1 MIINE
6 KNMAKQTCLE
16 KVGIEKRHDTI
27 VKNDYN
33 IEDQYSQL
41 HKDALSDGDTLGK
54 GSGHGGH
61 THYVPDCNK
70 PSSMMDYSNFD
81 TESSNIGG
89 SYDINGRNGVVGRN
103 FLKTISIYNE
113 ENQYGPNLIDTT
125 ANEQDGQI
133 IIK

>member
-1 MIINE
+1 
-6 KNMAKQTCLE
+6 MAKQTCLE

-41 HKDALSDGDTLGK
+41 HKDALSDSDPLGK

-89 SYDINGRNGVVGRN
+89 SYDINGRNGIGGRN

>member
-1 MIINE
+1 
-6 KNMAKQTCLE
+6 MAKQTCLE

-27 VKNDYN
+27 VRNDYN

-41 HKDALSDGDTLGK
+41 HKDALSDGDPLGK

-81 TESSNIGG
+81 TEASNIGG
-89 SYDINGRNGVVGRN
+89 SYDINGRNGVGGRN

-113 ENQYGPNLIDTT
+113 KNQYGPTLVDTT
-125 ANEQDGQI
+125 ANVQDGQI

>member
-1 MIINE
+1 
-6 KNMAKQTCLE
+6 MAKQTCLE

-41 HKDALSDGDTLGK
+41 HKDELSDGDPLGK

-89 SYDINGRNGVVGRN
+89 SYDINGRNGVGGRN

>member
-1 MIINE
+1 
-6 KNMAKQTCLE
+6 
-16 KVGIEKRHDTI
+16 
-27 VKNDYN
+27 
-33 IEDQYSQL
+33 
-41 HKDALSDGDTLGK
+41 
-54 GSGHGGH
+54 
-61 THYVPDCNK
+61 
-70 PSSMMDYSNFD
+70 MMDYSNFD

-89 SYDINGRNGVVGRN
+89 SYDINGRNGVGGRN

>member
-1 MIINE
+1 
-6 KNMAKQTCLE
+6 MAKQTCLE
-16 KVGIEKRHDTI
+16 KVGIEKRHNAI

-41 HKDALSDGDTLGK
+41 HKDALSDGDPLGK

-89 SYDINGRNGVVGRN
+89 SYDINGRNGVGGRN

-125 ANEQDGQI
+125 ANQQDGQI

>member
-1 MIINE
+1 
-6 KNMAKQTCLE
+6 MAKQTCLE

-41 HKDALSDGDTLGK
+41 HKDALSDGDPLGK

-89 SYDINGRNGVVGRN
+89 SYDINGRNGIGGRN

-113 ENQYGPNLIDTT
+113 ENQYGSNLIDTT
-125 ANEQDGQI
+125 ANVQDGQI

>member
-1 MIINE
+1 
-6 KNMAKQTCLE
+6 MAKQTCLE

-27 VKNDYN
+27 IKNDYN

-41 HKDALSDGDTLGK
+41 HKDALSDGDPLGK

-81 TESSNIGG
+81 TGSSNIGG
-89 SYDINGRNGVVGRN
+89 SYDINGRNGVGGRN

-125 ANEQDGQI
+125 ANVQDGQI

>member
-1 MIINE
+1 
-6 KNMAKQTCLE
+6 MAKQTCLE

-41 HKDALSDGDTLGK
+41 HKDALSDGDPLGK

-81 TESSNIGG
+81 TESNNIGG
-89 SYDINGRNGVVGRN
+89 SYDINGRNGVGGRN

-125 ANEQDGQI
+125 ANVQDGQI

>member
-1 MIINE
+1 
-6 KNMAKQTCLE
+6 MAKQTCLE
-16 KVGIEKRHDTI
+16 KIGIEKRHDTI

-41 HKDALSDGDTLGK
+41 HKDALSDGDPLGK

-89 SYDINGRNGVVGRN
+89 SYDINGRNGVGGRN

-125 ANEQDGQI
+125 ANVQDGQI

>member
-1 MIINE
+1 
-6 KNMAKQTCLE
+6 MAKQTCLE

-41 HKDALSDGDTLGK
+41 HKDALSDGDPLGK

-89 SYDINGRNGVVGRN
+89 SYDINGRNGVGGRN

-113 ENQYGPNLIDTT
+113 ENQYGLNLIDTT
-125 ANEQDGQI
+125 ANVQDGQI

>member
-1 MIINE
+1 
-6 KNMAKQTCLE
+6 MAKQTCLE

-41 HKDALSDGDTLGK
+41 HKDALSDGDPLGK

-89 SYDINGRNGVVGRN
+89 SYDINGRNGVGGRN

-113 ENQYGPNLIDTT
+113 ENQYGANLIDTT

>member
-41 HKDALSDGDTLGK
+41 HKDALSDGDPLGK

-61 THYVPDCNK
+61 THYVPDCKK

-89 SYDINGRNGVVGRN
+89 SYDINGRNGVGGRN

-125 ANEQDGQI
+125 ANQQDGQI

>member
-1 MIINE
+1 
-6 KNMAKQTCLE
+6 MAKQACLE

-41 HKDALSDGDTLGK
+41 HKDALSDGDPLGK

-89 SYDINGRNGVVGRN
+89 SYDINGRNGVGGRN

>member
-1 MIINE
+1 
-6 KNMAKQTCLE
+6 MAKQTCLE

-41 HKDALSDGDTLGK
+41 HKDALSDGDPLGK

-89 SYDINGRNGVVGRN
+89 SYDINGRNGVGGRN

-125 ANEQDGQI
+125 ANGQDGQI

>member
-1 MIINE
+1 
-6 KNMAKQTCLE
+6 MAKQTCLE
-16 KVGIEKRHDTI
+16 KVGIEKSHDTI
-27 VKNDYN
+27 IKNDYN

-41 HKDALSDGDTLGK
+41 HKDALSDGDPLGK

-61 THYVPDCNK
+61 THYVPDCDK

-89 SYDINGRNGVVGRN
+89 SYDINGRNGVGGRN

-125 ANEQDGQI
+125 ANQQDGQI

>member
-1 MIINE
+1 
-6 KNMAKQTCLE
+6 MAKQTCLE

-27 VKNDYN
+27 VRNDYN

-41 HKDALSDGDTLGK
+41 HKDALSDGDPLGK

-81 TESSNIGG
+81 TDAKNIGG
-89 SYDINGRNGVVGRN
+89 SYDINGRNGVGGRN
-103 FLKTISIYNE
+103 FLKTISLYNE
-113 ENQYGPNLIDTT
+113 ENQYDPTLVDTT
-125 ANEQDGQI
+125 ANVQDGQI

>member
-1 MIINE
+1 
-6 KNMAKQTCLE
+6 MAKQTCLE

-33 IEDQYSQL
+33 IEDQYSEL
-41 HKDALSDGDTLGK
+41 HNDALSDGDPLGK

-89 SYDINGRNGVVGRN
+89 SYDINGRNGVGGRN